1 MRINKKRANA
11 LLGEAWAQFL
21 QKFIPKLKTFYPN
34 KYTVTRDEIDNKK
47 CYIEFDFDAILC
59 SDIYRII
66 GNIIKKLNTFG
77 ILYLFAGRLALS
89 TNLDLKL
96 CATNDFEKRTRSIY
110 RSIYKYKKNV

>member
-11 LLGEAWAQFL
+11 LLGELWAQFL

-47 CYIEFDFDAILC
+47 CYIEFDFAAILC

-66 GNIIKKLNTFG
+66 GDIIKKLNTFG
-77 ILYLFAGRLALS
+77 ILNLFAERLALS

-96 CATNDFEKRTRSIY
+96 CDTNDLETRTRSIY
-110 RSIYKYKKNV
+110 RSINKYKKNV